1 MALDEL
7 VSEMQNRAEK
17 LKELNHTVLFEVG
30 DEGKILL
37 DATGDELKIT
47 ANPEN
52 EEAETTLALSE
63 ENLLKLIHGD
73 LNPMVAFTLGKL
85 KVFGSKGIALKLS
98 SLLDK

>member
-7 VSEMQNRAEK
+7 LSDMQSKAEK
-17 LKELNHTVLFEVG
+17 LKELNHTVLFDLG
-30 DEGKILL
+30 DDGKILL
-37 DATGDELKIT
+37 DATGDEVKIT
-47 ANPEN
+47 ANPDN
-52 EEAETTLALSE
+52 DDAETTLALSVGNME
-63 ENLLKLIHGD
+63 KLINGD